1 MTVGTAI
8 RCFDKDVTRRR
19 WAAGSY
25 DADGRYVEPSYAD
38 TTIRA
43 SVQPLVGDELL
54 RLPEGQRQKRA
65 IKFYTISDIR
75 TVDDATKTKADQII
89 DSSVTFEVYTAE
101 DWTDEG
107 GYWKGEAVEVGP

>member
-1 MTVGTAI
+1 VSVEKAI

-19 WAAGSY
+19 FGAGSY
-25 DADGRYVEPSYAD
+25 DANGRYVEPSYSD

-43 SVQPLVGDELL
+43 SVQPLRGDELL
-54 RLPEGQRQKRA
+54 RLPEGQRQTKNV
-65 IKFYTISDIR
+65 KLYTPSDLR
-75 TVDDATKTKADQII
+75 VVDDETKTKSDQII
-89 DSSVTFEVYTAE
+89 DGTTTYEVRTAE